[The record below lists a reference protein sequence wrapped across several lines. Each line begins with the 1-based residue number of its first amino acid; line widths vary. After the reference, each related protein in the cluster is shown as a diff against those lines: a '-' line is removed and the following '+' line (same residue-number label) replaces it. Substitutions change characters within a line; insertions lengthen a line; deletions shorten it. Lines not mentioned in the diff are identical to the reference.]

1 VAGLTV
7 LDASV
12 LIAYF
17 DPEDAHGDEAVAL
30 LEEAEDL
37 TASTITLAEI
47 LVGAARS
54 DRITQRLAAL
64 ADIGV
69 KEIAIRQGDG
79 AALAQI
85 RADTGLR
92 MPDCCVLHA
101 AHVSG
106 ADSIATFDKPL
117 KRAAAERGL

>member
-1 VAGLTV
+1 VAGLIV

-17 DPEDAHGDEAVAL
+17 DSEDAHADAAVAL
-30 LEEAEDL
+30 LEDAEGL
-37 TASTITLAEI
+37 AASTITLAEV
-47 LVGAARS
+47 LVSAARS
-54 DRITQRLAAL
+54 GRIAQRLAAL
-64 ADIGV
+64 TDIGV
-69 KEIAIRQGDG
+69 QEIPISQGDG

-106 ADSIATFDKPL
+106 ADSLATFDKPL
-117 KRAAAERGL
+117 KRVAAERGL